1 VLNDYLT
8 EETVLF
14 AENIDGWRTAID
26 LVTEPLLA
34 SGSITPDYKQAMIDS
49 IAAGG
54 VYIDLGFGI
63 ALAHSRPENGV
74 VTTGLSSLRVTPA
87 VLLNDDPA
95 HPIDLFFCLAATD
108 ATGHLDT
115 MRDLAT
121 LLTDDDKRGRL
132 LAATT
137 SADALAV
144 IQEIGDS
151 E

>member
-8 EETVLF
+8 DETVLF
-14 AENIDGWRTAID
+14 AENIDGWRAAID
-26 LVTEPLLA
+26 LVTAPLLD
-34 SGSITPDYKQAMIDS
+34 SGSITQAYVDAITES
-49 IAAGG
+49 IAGGG

-74 VTTGLSSLRVTPA
+74 VSTGLSSLRVTPA

-108 ATGHLDT
+108 ASGHLDT

-121 LLTDDDKRGRL
+121 LLTDDDKRSRL